1 MTEKSR
7 TPSVVAASSAILAAS
22 ASASTES
29 GPALSRAARS
39 AEPSPPAI
47 LRDEAPIC
55 GGVSGGSVFE
65 PSSCSAV
72 ALHRAAGAGPGQ
84 GGPPGD
90 AVDAAEPGA
99 GAAPGTGCGASPNSD
114 ASPEGSAAEGGVAS
128 GRDATAGEESMAG
141 VPAGGVGKSI
151 SGPFFAGAGAGAGM
165 AGEGTRVGER
175 GGVCGRMGL
184 RSANPGGGPAEGA
197 ARASGAAATAGA
209 GTIGAGTAGAGTVG
223 AGTIGAGTIGAGPV
237 GAGTLGA
244 GPVGAGTAGAG
255 TIGAGTIGAG
265 PVGAGTI
272 GAEPVGAGTAGAG
285 DLSHSRI
292 WPSSSGARPAKRICA
307 DGPGRTTRP
316 HVWNAPHER
325 RTVSPALSGRSPGAS
340 TPAGVM
346 AAASTCVVTV
356 RVATETGAS
365 APPSGPHESPID
377 PRSRETDC
385 SLGTGMKSRSLAPA
399 RKQSSRC
406 AA

>member
-72 ALHRAAGAGPGQ
+72 ALHTAAGAGTGQ

-90 AVDAAEPGA
+90 AVDAAEPGD

-151 SGPFFAGAGAGAGM
+151 SGPFFAGAVAGAGM

-175 GGVCGRMGL
+175 VGVCGRMGF

-209 GTIGAGTAGAGTVG
+209 GTIGAGTAGAGTV
-223 AGTIGAGTIGAGPV
+223 
-237 GAGTLGA
+237 
-244 GPVGAGTAGAG
+244 GAG

-365 APPSGPHESPID
+365 A
-377 PRSRETDC
+377 
-385 SLGTGMKSRSLAPA
+385 
-399 RKQSSRC
+399 
-406 AA
+406 